1 MTIILRMKGS
11 DLAALRDRKLAREEA
26 RKRVEVKQY

>member
-1 MTIILRMKGS
+1 MKALVFGMV
-11 DLAALRDRKLAREEA
+11 LCATALREGRLSKDEA